1 MFGDLGL
8 RPEMLVDLA
17 INLANIVI
25 MFLIVRFL
33 VYKPVRKFMN
43 ARAQKA
49 ENEKKETDAKLEE
62 ARQLKEEYT
71 QKLQQ
76 TEEAAKKLIA
86 DANAEAENSA
96 AVILNKARSDAGAI
110 IEEAKREA
118 QHTAEEIS
126 KQMRGQVVELAIDI
140 AQRLIER
147 NVNDAD
153 NMRYAQEL
161 FSQLDQES
169 KG

>member
-8 RPEMLVDLA
+8 RPEMLFDLA

-49 ENEKKETDAKLEE
+49 ENEKKEADAKLEE
-62 ARQLKEEYT
+62 ALKLKEEYT
-71 QKLQQ
+71 LKLQQ
-76 TEEAAKKLIA
+76 TEETAKKIIA
-86 DANAEAENSA
+86 DANTEAENNA
-96 AVILNKARSDAGAI
+96 AVILSKAQKDAGAI
-110 IEEAKREA
+110 IEDAQKEA
-118 QHTAEEIS
+118 QHTAAEIS
-126 KQMRGQVVELAIDI
+126 KKMRGEVVELAMDI

-147 NVNDAD
+147 NVNDTD

-161 FSQLDQES
+161 FSQLDQENKS
-169 KG
+169 

>member
-8 RPEMLVDLA
+8 RPDMIFDLA
-17 INLANIVI
+17 INLANILI

-49 ENEKKETDAKLEE
+49 EQEKQEADAKLEE
-62 ARQLKEEYT
+62 ARRLQEEYS

-76 TEEAAKKLIA
+76 TESAAQKIIA
-86 DANAEAENSA
+86 AANREAENNA
-96 AVILNKARSDAGAI
+96 AVILSKAHQDAGLL
-110 IEEAKREA
+110 IEEAKKDA

-126 KQMRGQVVELAIDI
+126 KEMRGQVVDLAIDI
-140 AQRLIER
+140 AQRLVER
-147 NVNDAD
+147 NIDDED

>member
-49 ENEKKETDAKLEE
+49 ENEKKEIDAKLEE

-76 TEEAAKKLIA
+76 TEEAANKLIA
-86 DANAEAENSA
+86 DANAEAESNA
-96 AVILNKARSDAGAI
+96 AVILNKAHRDAGAI
-110 IEEAKREA
+110 IEEAKKEA

-161 FSQLDQES
+161 ISQLDQES